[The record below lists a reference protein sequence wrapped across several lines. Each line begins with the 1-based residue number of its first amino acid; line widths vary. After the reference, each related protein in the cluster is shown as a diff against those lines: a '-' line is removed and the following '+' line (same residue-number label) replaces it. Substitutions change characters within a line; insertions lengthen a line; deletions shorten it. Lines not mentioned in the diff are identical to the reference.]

1 MWVPRRS
8 IWPVSAVPSVFHST
22 NIYCVPVCARLSVGC
37 WGYGGT
43 WSLFSRCLRLLSSVF
58 SVLQRQRLYANGC
71 NGISPPSFAPGYQS
85 SCPFFPFSIQTAPFR
100 SSKPKSDGSRC
111 GDFYIFVNN
120 HLTLQ
125 NVREKMNLLED
136 CGVESLEEQSQGH
149 SGAS

>member
-1 MWVPRRS
+1 MLYL
-8 IWPVSAVPSVFHST
+8 ALFLLFHQSFIPQT
-22 NIYCVPVCARLSVGC
+22 FIVYLCVLG
-37 WGYGGT
+37 
-43 WSLFSRCLRLLSSVF
+43 SLLGAGDMEGRGLCFLGASGSCLAFF

-136 CGVESLEEQSQGH
+136 YGVESLEEQSQGH